1 MAACELWIVI
11 MTPGQA
17 RLALAAFLL
26 IASAVFANLL
36 LLQEGRPLGA
46 STRARTQLTAAPG
59 GAHVVPPVPQRPL
72 ATGSTGKDARS
83 ARKAESPRR

>member
-1 MAACELWIVI
+1 M

-17 RLALAAFLL
+17 RLAFAVFLL

-46 STRARTQLTAAPG
+46 STRPRTQLTAAKG
-59 GAHVVPPVPQRPL
+59 EAHVVPPVPQRPL
-72 ATGSTGKDARS
+72 ATGSTGKDART
-83 ARKAESPRR
+83 ARKVEPPSR